1 MKKLVYS
8 AFIALVALWSVS
20 CNKELKPEG
29 TVNPAQKAEKVKM
42 TFTAGIQTKAFV
54 EDGASSVDIKWD
66 AEDHIAVW
74 DGTEWCDFSAKSVNG
89 STAVFEG
96 EITRNEAFATTDFK
110 AVYPFAAI
118 TDPSSEAI
126 SITVP
131 SAQVVPSGGF
141 VDPSALVSVA
151 TCSAEG
157 LLSFAQVCALVKIN
171 LTLSGMSAITL
182 EGTGLAGTV
191 VCASDGSVSSSSSL
205 ENTITLSSADG
216 TFSAAADYFI
226 AVLPGTSA
234 PLKVG
239 MVRESDGYTGVRSA
253 SSVTFAQG
261 KAKVYIKDSA
271 ISEWEYN
278 IYTPEQLVNCAS
290 RWSEGFTSTV
300 NICADLDMDGISWNG
315 SKNFAGTMNGGNH
328 KIYNLVVE
336 KDTDPC
342 FIRNLVGEMNNLCL
356 GSSDG
361 INYDGTSSI
370 TLDSTG
376 GSGSWFYAAP
386 VIRLKTPAKMENITN
401 FIPVTVTAATNV
413 KTRVSGLVATV
424 TATETA
430 GPVTIINCTNYAD
443 VTNNAT
449 ALTTAASTHMA
460 GILGPMDAAGTL
472 ENVTN
477 KGNIICSS
485 KYVSWIGGICSLIF
499 GGSTFTNCDNYGKI
513 TMGDLALYATTFVGG
528 IAFSGSSATQYA
540 NKSTLTGCDNHGDFV
555 GGRTSGKTLEVGGI
569 CGWMR
574 NVELKNCDNYG
585 NITSSHYATGRFGG
599 IIGSI
604 HASGI
609 VSGCDNSGNIT
620 ISNTTANTG
629 WFGIGGVAGFSE
641 GTPAGSVTNCSNSGA
656 VAATLNATGASYCR
670 ISVGGIIGM
679 AYTNLTLVDNINR
692 GPVTAENTHASSP
705 YCQLGGIMGSD
716 ADSTSATY
724 ANGDCTVSGN
734 VNYGKVTQNTA
745 GAAYAYTG
753 GLFGKLIFT
762 TSVSGCK
769 NFGFVD
775 GTNAGAVAGYN
786 KQAGISATICDAVE
800 VNGVT
805 KAAAT
810 DEAAWLCPSNTGTI
824 TPTYVAHS
832 SSE

>member
-126 SITVP
+126 SVKVP

-141 VDPSALVSVA
+141 VDPTALVSVA

-157 LLSFAQVCALVKIN
+157 LLSFEQVCSLVKIN
-171 LTLSGMSAITL
+171 LTLSGMSALTL

-216 TFSAAADYFI
+216 TFALDGNPAAADYFI

-234 PLKVG
+234 PLKVD

-278 IYTPEQLVNCAS
+278 IYTPGQLVNCAS

-315 SKNFAGTMNGGNH
+315 SKNFGGTMNGGNH

-361 INYDGTSSI
+361 IKYDGKSSI

-376 GSGSWFYAAP
+376 GSDSWFYAAP
-386 VIRLKTPAKMENITN
+386 VIRLKTPAKMENVIN
-401 FIPVTVTAATNV
+401 YIPVIVTADTNV
-413 KTRVSGLVATV
+413 KTRIAGLVGTV
-424 TATETA
+424 NT
-430 GPVTIINCTNYAD
+430 GPITISNCTNNAD
-443 VTNNAT
+443 ITNNAT

-460 GILGPMDAAGTL
+460 GVVGPMDAAGSLT
-472 ENVTN
+472 NVTN
-477 KGNIICSS
+477 KGNINCYS
-485 KYVSWIGGICSLIF
+485 KYVSWIGGICSLIY
-499 GGSTFTNCDNYGKI
+499 GGSTFTNCNNYGTI
-513 TMGDLALYATTFVGG
+513 TMGNLALYNTTYVGG
-528 IAFSGSSATQYA
+528 IGVTGTAAAQYA
-540 NKSTLTGCDNHGDFV
+540 NKSTLSGCDNHGNFV
-555 GGRTSGKTLEVGGI
+555 GGKTRSKTLGVGGI
-569 CGWMR
+569 CGWAR
-574 NVELKNCDNYG
+574 NMELNNCDNGG
-585 NITSSHYATGRFGG
+585 NITSGHYTTGRFGG
-599 IIGSI
+599 IVGSI
-604 HASGI
+604 HASCT
-609 VSGCDNSGNIT
+609 VTGCDNSGSIT
-620 ISNTTANTG
+620 VSHTTANTG

-641 GTPAGSVTNCSNSGA
+641 GTPAASVTNCSNSGA
-656 VAATLNATGASYCR
+656 VAATLNATGASY
-670 ISVGGIIGM
+670 VE
-679 AYTNLTLVDNINR
+679 LVSEESLEWLI
-692 GPVTAENTHASSP
+692 
-705 YCQLGGIMGSD
+705 L
-716 ADSTSATY
+716 
-724 ANGDCTVSGN
+724 VSR
-734 VNYGKVTQNTA
+734 
-745 GAAYAYTG
+745 
-753 GLFGKLIFT
+753 
-762 TSVSGCK
+762 
-769 NFGFVD
+769 
-775 GTNAGAVAGYN
+775 
-786 KQAGISATICDAVE
+786 
-800 VNGVT
+800 
-805 KAAAT
+805 
-810 DEAAWLCPSNTGTI
+810 
-824 TPTYVAHS
+824 
-832 SSE
+832 